1 MAVWKTFVSSRPVP
15 IDQVFCTRCM
25 LCLLQRWRF
34 QLTALPGQTI
44 VMDISDHNMTDTQKD
59 ENTSEVTVTRQTVRF
74 ADLIRD
80 AEEIEVD

>member
-1 MAVWKTFVSSRPVP
+1 
-15 IDQVFCTRCM
+15 M

-34 QLTALPGQTI
+34 QQTALPGQTI
-44 VMDISDHNMTDTQKD
+44 VMDISDHSMTDTQKD

-80 AEEIEVD
+80 AEEIEEVD